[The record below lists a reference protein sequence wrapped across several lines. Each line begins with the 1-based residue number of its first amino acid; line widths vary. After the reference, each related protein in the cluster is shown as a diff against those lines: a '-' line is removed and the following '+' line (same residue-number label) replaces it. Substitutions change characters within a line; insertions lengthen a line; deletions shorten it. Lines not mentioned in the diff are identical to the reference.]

1 MKKKISLFLAII
13 IILTSFSSIQVIA
26 AEGMGSISSISE
38 RKVAEGL
45 DLKTVKA
52 NHSNYGVQT
61 AYVLELTNRSK
72 VVPTVAINE
81 NIRSM
86 SRMTTKINNETKK
99 GKYVYGGINA
109 DFFAMKTGIPL
120 GSVIQNKE
128 VLSAGTKANA
138 IGFKIDGSAVIGE
151 ANFDISMNI
160 GSTNYNVNYLN
171 KNASKWGLYLLTD
184 RYSSK
189 TVGDGT
195 RGTEIVIRI
204 DRGIM
209 KLGENVHGTVVDV
222 RKNTNSNV
230 IQKNHM
236 VLFVPN
242 NDGNISSANS
252 TKVGEKVSLVISDK
266 SGKWKDVTQMVGGGD
281 ILVKNGVVQNKFDS
295 SIGGRNTRSA
305 AGIKADGTLVL
316 YALDKRSGV
325 SNGLNLKSVAEY
337 MKSIGCVDAINLD
350 GGGSTT
356 MHVRNGGSLS
366 IVNNPTD
373 GSERSVTNG
382 IILVS
387 KDTQNKLYLSMGTDT
402 LKLGSNSI
410 YTDKVYG
417 IRDGV
422 KWDISHKVKYSYSG
436 SGATTSQNNIMAGS
450 GTGRG
455 VLTASYDG
463 VKVNRNVEII
473 NKADK
478 VTLLYPDLQD
488 LNMKTGQKQSFDF
501 LVYKDGYVLATNHS
515 TFKGEVLGNVGKY
528 NNSAGIFTATDMYK
542 KGALRISGLSKTFN
556 FNVSV
561 GKRPRIIEDFEYGG
575 DLKMSYE
582 PNGVEATFERQR
594 DTIKGTY
601 SGKVSYNVK
610 DGKEHIIKLALPN
623 EFDITQGK
631 QLEFQMAGKATA
643 SFYIDTENYGDYSF
657 YYEEKVNNDKFNSYV
672 MNITDKLGRCK
683 LKNILELKVKGSG
696 EFYIDDIKVIEDGN
710 IANSDAPKIE
720 ILTSLENLKANDVI
734 KFKVTKPSDQYEVIS
749 WNTQAFIDDESVKCV
764 YNEQDKTYSISL
776 LKDLDNNY
784 GSLEIVA
791 RDRDGYHTRKNYI
804 LKGTNNN
811 YKTFYADTS
820 KSWAYDYIELATNKK
835 LLKGYDGHFYP
846 ESNLTRYEFAQFL
859 SNYFAE
865 DLKDVTYEASYELPY
880 NDADQIPKWAKQA
893 VIHMYEKGIIIGKPE
908 QGGIYFKGDENL
920 TRAEAITAI
929 GRIVDNKIFSR
940 TVHYTD
946 INKVPSWAL
955 KYVSICSNM
964 NIIKGYPEGDIRPNT
979 YIRRGEL
986 ASLSIGMCKDRF
998 KKLNESDLFS

>member
-13 IILTSFSSIQVIA
+13 IILTAFSSIQVVA
-26 AEGMGSISSISE
+26 AEGMGHISSVSE
-38 RKVAEGL
+38 RNVAEGL

-52 NHSNYGVQT
+52 NHSSYGVQT
-61 AYVLELTNRSK
+61 AYVLELSNRSK
-72 VVPTVAINE
+72 VVPTVAVND

-138 IGFKIDGSAVIGE
+138 IGFKVDGSAVIGE
-151 ANFDISMNI
+151 ANFDISMSI
-160 GSTNYNVNYLN
+160 GTTHYDVNYLN

-184 RYSSK
+184 RYASK

-195 RGTEIVIRI
+195 LGTEIVIRI

-209 KLGENVHGTVVDV
+209 KLSEKVEGTVVDV

-230 IQKNHM
+230 IQDNHM

-242 NDGNISSANS
+242 NDGNISLANN
-252 TKVGEKVSLVISDK
+252 TKIGEKVSLVISDP

-281 ILVKNGVVQNKFDS
+281 ILVKNGVVQNKFDT
-295 SIGGRNTRSA
+295 SIGGKNTRSA

-337 MKSIGCVDAINLD
+337 LKSIGCVDAINLD

-356 MHVRNGGSLS
+356 MHVRNGNSLK

-387 KDTQNKLYLSMGTDT
+387 KDTQNDLYLSMGTDT
-402 LKLGSNSI
+402 LKLAANSV

-417 IRDGV
+417 IRDGI

-436 SGATTSQNNIMAGS
+436 TGATASQNKITAGS
-450 GTGRG
+450 NNGNG

-463 VKVNRNVEII
+463 KSVKRNVEIS

-478 VTLLYPDLQD
+478 VLLLHPNSQS
-488 LNMKTGQKQSFDF
+488 LNLKTGQKQGFDF
-501 LVYKDGYVLATNHS
+501 IAYKDGNVLASNHS
-515 TFKGEVLGNVGKY
+515 AFKCDVIGNVGKY
-528 NNSAGIFTATDMYK
+528 NNSTGIFTATDIYK
-542 KGALRISGLSKTFN
+542 KGVLRFSCLSKTFN
-556 FNVSV
+556 FDVNV
-561 GKRPRIIEDFEYGG
+561 GKKPRVIEDFEYGG
-575 DLKMSYE
+575 ELKMTYD
-582 PNGVEATFERQR
+582 PNGIEATFERQR
-594 DTIKGTY
+594 DTIKGSY

-610 DGKEHIIKLALPN
+610 DGKEHIIKLSLPN
-623 EFDITQGK
+623 EFDITDGK
-631 QLEFQMAGKATA
+631 QLEFQMAGKAIA
-643 SFYIDTENYGDYSF
+643 SFYIDTENYGEYSF
-657 YYEEKVNNDKFNSYV
+657 YYEEKVNNDKFNSYL

-710 IANSDAPKIE
+710 IANVNAPKIE

-764 YNEQDKTYSISL
+764 YNEKDKTFSVTL
-776 LKDLDNNY
+776 LKDLNNNY
-784 GSLEIVA
+784 GSLEIIA

-804 LKGTNNN
+804 LKGTNKDYKTN
-811 YKTFYADTS
+811 YKDIS
-820 KSWAYDYIELATNKK
+820 KNWAYDYIELATNRK
-835 LLKGYDGHFYP
+835 LLEGYDGCFYP

-859 SNYFAE
+859 SNYLAE
-865 DLKDVTYEASYELPY
+865 DVTYEASEELPY
-880 NDADQIPKWAKQA
+880 EDDDQIPQWARNA
-893 VIHMYEKGIIIGKPE
+893 VIYTYKKGIIIGKFDKDRV
-908 QGGIYFKGDENL
+908 YFNGDDYV
-920 TRAEAITAI
+920 TRAEVITAI

-940 TVHYTD
+940 EVYYTD
-946 INKVPSWAL
+946 INKVPDWAL
-955 KYVSICSNM
+955 KYVSLCSNM

-986 ASLSIGMCKDRF
+986 ASLSLGMCKDRF
-998 KKLNESDLFS
+998 TKINASDLFS